1 MGLSLEEKLTEMKE
15 CVKSE
20 SIYRPDIA
28 MIPLSVTIEFCKEA
42 LKKQRELCADISTT
56 YFSRAYA
63 ITNRILNTP
72 EPTWEDKNGI

>member
-1 MGLSLEEKLTEMKE
+1 MNIEEKLKE
-15 CVKSE
+15 KSYQE
-20 SIYRPDIA
+20 TYHELSPLNEVIKLSDAIA
-28 MIPLSVTIEFCKEA
+28 ICKEA

-72 EPTWEDKNGI
+72 EPTWEN